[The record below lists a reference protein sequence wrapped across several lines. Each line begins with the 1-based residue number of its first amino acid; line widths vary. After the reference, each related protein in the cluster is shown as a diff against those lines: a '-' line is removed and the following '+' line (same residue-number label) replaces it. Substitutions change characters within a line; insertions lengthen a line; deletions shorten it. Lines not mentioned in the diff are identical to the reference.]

1 MGAVTRLQGAL
12 RTLREKPLPRPSAS
26 PAQPDTRPLPA
37 VLQPWRPQGVG
48 ALPKP
53 TAANLRRMAE
63 QPIVRR
69 AINLVK
75 DRVVNMRWQVRLKPN
90 SMPTPENEARL
101 VILRRLMD
109 APNPQDG
116 FRTWAEP
123 VLEDV
128 IVGGFGSVE
137 IEHTGDPGAPVRL
150 WPVDGAAIQVDAGWK
165 GEPNVPRYA
174 HAANPFHVSEA
185 QPLLD
190 RELMY
195 IRLNPRTHTPLGLGR
210 VEVAFDAVN
219 QFLSAHRYAGRLAS
233 NSVVQYALWL
243 DEATPAQH
251 ERLIRWWQDEVEG
264 TGQVPILSTDRK
276 PEVLRFGQGTDEDL
290 RLKWQEFLIRIIANA
305 FDLPPIFLG
314 LQSDVNRS
322 TATELSAQSFESAV
336 LPVSSLFADHI
347 TRDVFDR
354 ALGWS
359 DFEFVFVT
367 EARDEATETA
377 LQIQLLNAGVLTVNE
392 VREQRGMPPLPLVPE
407 QTPGKQKLDGQHK
420 EDDADWDH

>member
-12 RTLREKPLPRPSAS
+12 RTLREKN
-26 PAQPDTRPLPA
+26 PAQHNVNPPQPAARALPA

-63 QPIVRR
+63 QPVVRR

-75 DRVVNMRWQVRLKPN
+75 DRVVNMRWQVALKPSLKRN
-90 SMPTPENEARL
+90 RHTDARL
-101 VILRRLMD
+101 AVLQRLMD
-109 APNPQDG
+109 APNPQDS
-116 FRTWAEP
+116 FRTLVEP
-123 VLEDV
+123 VLEDI

-137 IEHTGDPGAPVRL
+137 IEHTGTPGEPVRL
-150 WPVDGAAIQVDAGWK
+150 WPIDGATIQVDAAWNGDP
-165 GEPNVPRYA
+165 EVPRYA
-174 HAANPFHVSEA
+174 HAANPFSLSDA

-210 VEVAFDAVN
+210 VEVAFETVN

-264 TGQVPILSTDRK
+264 TGQVPILSTDSK
-276 PEVLRFGQGTDEDL
+276 PEVLRFGQGTDADL
-290 RLKWQEFLIRIIANA
+290 RLDWQEFLVRVIANA
-305 FDLPPIFLG
+305 FDMPPMFLG
-314 LQSDVNRS
+314 LEADVNRS

-336 LPVSSLFADHI
+336 LPVSSLLANHI

-354 ALGWS
+354 ALGW
-359 DFEFVFVT
+359 DEFQFQFVT
-367 EARDEATETA
+367 EARDEATEVA
-377 LQIQLLNAGVLTVNE
+377 LQVQLLNAGILSVDE
-392 VREQRGMPPLPLVPE
+392 VRAQRGLGPKPPVA
-407 QTPGKQKLDGQHK
+407 GHSQHAARTE
-420 EDDADWDH
+420 EDDADRNH

>member
-12 RTLREKPLPRPSAS
+12 RTLRDKH
-26 PAQPDTRPLPA
+26 PAPPAAARALPA

-75 DRVVNMRWQVRLKPN
+75 DRVVNMRWQVGLK
-90 SMPTPENEARL
+90 STVRPTPENQARL
-101 VILRRLMD
+101 AVLQRLME
-109 APNPQDG
+109 APNPQDS
-116 FRTWAEP
+116 FRTMMEP
-123 VLEDV
+123 VLEDL

-137 IEHTGDPGAPVRL
+137 IEHTGDPDAPLRL
-150 WPVDGAAIQVDAGWK
+150 WPIDGATIQVDAAWNGDA
-165 GEPNVPRYA
+165 EVPRYA
-174 HAANPFHVSEA
+174 HAANPFHTAEVK
-185 QPLLD
+185 PLLD

-210 VEVAFDAVN
+210 VEVAFDSVN

-290 RLKWQEFLIRIIANA
+290 RLRWQEFLVRMIANA
-305 FDLPPIFLG
+305 FDMPPMFLG
-314 LQSDVNRS
+314 LQEDVNRS
-322 TATELSAQSFESAV
+322 TATEMSAQSFESAV
-336 LPVSSLFADHI
+336 LPVSSLLAEHM

-354 ALGWS
+354 ALGWT
-359 DFEFVFVT
+359 DFRFEFVT
-367 EARDEATETA
+367 EARDEATEIT
-377 LQIQLLNAGVLTVNE
+377 QQVQLLTAGILTVDE
-392 VREQRGMPPLPLVPE
+392 VRAQRGLPPLATVTCPE
-407 QTPGKQKLDGQHK
+407 PKCEPPTK
-420 EDDADWDH
+420 EDDADRNH

>member
-12 RTLREKPLPRPSAS
+12 RTLREKNSAQLIANPAQVSAHAAPPSAR
-26 PAQPDTRPLPA
+26 ALPA

-75 DRVVNMRWQVRLKPN
+75 DRVVNMRWQVGLK
-90 SMPTPENEARL
+90 SHIEKTPEREARL
-101 VILRRLMD
+101 AVLRRLMD
-109 APNPQDG
+109 APNPQDS
-116 FRTWAEP
+116 FRTLMEP

-128 IVGGFGSVE
+128 MVGGFGSVE
-137 IEHTGDPGAPVRL
+137 IEHTGNPGAPLRL
-150 WPVDGAAIQVDAGWK
+150 WPIDGATIQVDAAWNGD
-165 GEPNVPRYA
+165 PDVPRYA
-174 HAANPFHVSEA
+174 HAANPFSLTDA

-264 TGQVPILSTDRK
+264 TGQVPILSTDSK
-276 PEVLRFGQGTDEDL
+276 PEVLRFGQGTDADL
-290 RLKWQEFLIRIIANA
+290 RLEWQQFLIRVIANA
-305 FDLPPIFLG
+305 FDMPPMFLG
-314 LQSDVNRS
+314 LQEDVNRS
-322 TATELSAQSFESAV
+322 TATEMSAQAFESAV
-336 LPVSSLFADHI
+336 LPVASLLAEHI

-359 DFEFVFVT
+359 EFQFEFVT
-367 EARDEATETA
+367 EARDEATEIN
-377 LQIQLLNAGVLTVNE
+377 LQVQLLQAGILTVDE
-392 VREQRGMPPLPLVPE
+392 VRAQRGLPPLQPAGE
-407 QTPGKQKLDGQHK
+407 QPQTK
-420 EDDADWDH
+420 EDDADRNH

>member
-1 MGAVTRLQGAL
+1 M
-12 RTLREKPLPRPSAS
+12 
-26 PAQPDTRPLPA
+26 
-37 VLQPWRPQGVG
+37 LQPWKPQGVG

-75 DRVVNMRWQVRLKPN
+75 DRVVNMRWQVSLKPHGK
-90 SMPTPENEARL
+90 PNEHTDERL
-101 VILRRLMD
+101 AILRRLML
-109 APNPQDG
+109 APNPQDS
-116 FRTWAEP
+116 FRTLVEQ

-137 IEHTGDPGAPVRL
+137 IERRDNPEEPVRL
-150 WPVDGAAIQVDAGWK
+150 WPIDGATIQVDAAWNGDA
-165 GEPNVPRYA
+165 NVPRYA
-174 HAANPFHVSEA
+174 HAANPFSLSDA

-190 RELMY
+190 CELMY

-210 VEVAFDAVN
+210 VEVAFDTVN

-264 TGQVPILSTDRK
+264 TGQVPILSTDSK
-276 PEVLRFGQGTDEDL
+276 PEVLRFGQGTDADL
-290 RLKWQEFLIRIIANA
+290 RLEWQEFLVRVIANA
-305 FDLPPIFLG
+305 FDMPPMFLG
-314 LQSDVNRS
+314 LQEDVNRS
-322 TATELSAQSFESAV
+322 TAAEMSAQTFESAI
-336 LPVSSLFADHI
+336 LPVAALLADHI

-354 ALGWS
+354 ALGWGEFQ
-359 DFEFVFVT
+359 FEFVT
-367 EARDEATETA
+367 EARDEATEVA
-377 LQIQLLNAGVLTVNE
+377 LQVQLLNAGILTVDE
-392 VREQRGMPPLPLVPE
+392 VRAQRGLAPLADAAGEPAHGRP
-407 QTPGKQKLDGQHK
+407 QTE
-420 EDDADWDH
+420 EDDADRNG

>member
-1 MGAVTRLQGAL
+1 MGARTRLQGAL
-12 RTLREKPLPRPSAS
+12 RTLRDKKPA
-26 PAQPDTRPLPA
+26 PAPALPA

-53 TAANLRRMAE
+53 TAVNLRRMAE
-63 QPIVRR
+63 QPVVRR

-75 DRVVNMRWQVRLKPN
+75 DRIVNMRWQVELKPN
-90 SMPTPENEARL
+90 VAPGEHTARRL
-101 VILRRLMD
+101 AALRRLMD
-109 APNPQDG
+109 APNPQDS

-123 VLEDV
+123 LLEDV

-137 IEHTGDPGAPVRL
+137 IEHTGDREEPLRL
-150 WPVDGAAIQVDAGWK
+150 WPIDGATIQVDAAWNGD
-165 GEPNVPRYA
+165 PAVPRYA
-174 HAANPFHVSEA
+174 HAANPFQLSDV

-210 VEVAFDAVN
+210 VEVAFDSVN

-264 TGQVPILSTDRK
+264 TGQVPILSTDSK
-276 PEVLRFGQGTDEDL
+276 PEVLRFGQGTDADL
-290 RLKWQEFLIRIIANA
+290 RLNWQEFLIRVIANA
-305 FDLPPIFLG
+305 FDMPPMFLG
-314 LQSDVNRS
+314 LTEDVNRS
-322 TATELSAQSFESAV
+322 TATEMSAQSFESAV
-336 LPVSSLFADHI
+336 LPVASLLADHI
-347 TRDVFDR
+347 TRDIFDR

-359 DFEFVFVT
+359 EFQFVFAT
-367 EARDEATETA
+367 EARDEATEIA
-377 LQIQLLNAGVLTVNE
+377 LQVQMIAAGIMTIGE
-392 VREQRGMPPLPLVPE
+392 VRSLRGLPPLPETAPSR
-407 QTPGKQKLDGQHK
+407 TTSTATTK
-420 EDDADWDH
+420 EDDGNR